1 MDDWMCERAGK
12 KNENNNGWQFLQ
24 QDNQPLEIK
33 GQQMVERFL
42 EYIHLNPVVGSFLNK
57 P

>member
-1 MDDWMCERAGK
+1 MCERAGK